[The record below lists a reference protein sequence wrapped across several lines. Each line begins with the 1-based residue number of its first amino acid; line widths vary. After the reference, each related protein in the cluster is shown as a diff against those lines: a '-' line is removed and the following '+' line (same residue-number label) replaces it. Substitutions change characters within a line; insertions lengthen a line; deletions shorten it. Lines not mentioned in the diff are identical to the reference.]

1 LSARRYRRRKKTRE
15 KPSITLE
22 SFMAKQVEKPKV
34 IKPRREVKTIRE
46 ERETVTPIESKK
58 PTKPTPPPKPK
69 LRRVNPTLGIPCE
82 TCGRSSDF
90 VIIIGGEEH
99 FYCYEHIDEGKRKYG
114 LIE

>member
-1 LSARRYRRRKKTRE
+1 MSARRYRRRKKARE

-22 SFMAKQVEKPKV
+22 SFMAEHVEKPKV
-34 IKPRREVKTIRE
+34 VKPRREVKVVRE
-46 ERETVTPIESKK
+46 VAAPIESKK

-82 TCGRSSDF
+82 VCGRSSDF
-90 VIIIGGEEH
+90 VIIIGDEEH